1 MGNGSSVQAGRSSAG
16 IREFCWSQPLQQQ
29 QQQQEAVVTE
39 VVVEVAGGSGAGR
52 ADEEASRG

>member
-16 IREFCWSQPLQQQ
+16 ICEFCWSQPLQ

>member
-16 IREFCWSQPLQQQ
+16 IREFCWSQPLQQ